1 MRDPAP
7 SPSSSL
13 APTVA
18 AWVESVTGGT
28 VTSSQQIPAGG
39 RAGWFVDVRSS
50 DGDLELFLQSG
61 RGLGDGPST
70 FQGFEV
76 EAEVYRALRP
86 HGIPVPRVWGLDTTL
101 DVLLVDRI
109 DGTVWFH
116 PPATP
121 DEELSVAQDFVRHLA
136 AWHRIGA
143 EALELPSFGPVRS
156 WREHQLDQLDRSDAL
171 IAAASRGERLDP
183 LVAHSMRWLREHV
196 PDAEGPVVLV
206 QGDTG
211 PGNFLYRDG
220 SVTGIIDWELAHLGD
235 PMDDIAW
242 LSWRATQHG
251 FTNFPDRIR
260 EYEELSGIDV
270 DVARVQYYRLNAFG
284 RLGPWFGL
292 PSMGRRAAMGL
303 DSGEPL
309 EVNRAADG
317 SALILSTLHRRM
329 RLDATSDAM
338 GLDRP
343 SRDVDEAPEPAHS
356 GMYDSILDQLRAMVP
371 RIEDRSAAS
380 SAKAVARQLKY
391 LRELDR
397 NGELFGR
404 QELDEIGE
412 LLGRSSTSLGEG
424 GAALDEGRAA
434 LVDAVHDGDVG
445 FEDYVAYHWH
455 RLRRDDHLMRHASGA
470 LYERGWPELH

>member
-7 SPSSSL
+7 SAPSGTL
-13 APTVA
+13 DGPVA
-18 AWVESVTGGT
+18 AWIESVTGGS

-39 RAGWFVDVRSS
+39 RAGWFVDVRTP
-50 DGDLELFLQSG
+50 DGPLELFLQSG

-86 HGIPVPRVWGLDTTL
+86 HGIPVPKVWGLDTAL

-109 DGTVWFH
+109 DGKVWFH
-116 PPATP
+116 PPSTP
-121 DEELSVAQDFVRHLA
+121 EEELSVAQDFVRHLA
-136 AWHRIGA
+136 TWHRLGA
-143 EALELPSFGPVRS
+143 EALDLPSFGPVRS
-156 WREHQLDQLDRSDAL
+156 WREHQSDQLAQSEAL
-171 IAAASRGERLDP
+171 MAAAGRGERLDP
-183 LVAHSMRWLREHV
+183 LVAHAMSWLRDHI

-220 SVTGIIDWELAHLGD
+220 RVTGIIDWELAHLGD

-260 EYEELSGIDV
+260 EYEEVSGFTV
-270 DVARVQYYRLNAFG
+270 DEDRVRYYRLNAFG

-343 SRDVDEAPEPAHS
+343 PREVDEAPEPAHS
-356 GMYDSILDQLRAMVP
+356 AMYDRILEQLRAMVP

-380 SAKAVARQLKY
+380 SAKAIARQLKY

-404 QELDEIGE
+404 QELEEIGE
-412 LLGRSSTSLGEG
+412 LLGRSPAS
-424 GAALDEGRAA
+424 LDEGRAA
-434 LVDAVHDGDVG
+434 LVDAVYDGDVP

-470 LYERGWPELH
+470 LYERGWPDLR